1 MMEQAVRVFGR
12 LAEDTFLCYGIT
24 ILLVHEFRRSVCSV
38 VVVHRRTPRGGR
50 TSRLK
55 QSVS

>member
-1 MMEQAVRVFGR
+1 MEQAVRVFGR
-12 LAEDTFLCYGIT
+12 LAEDTFLCYDIT
-24 ILLVHEFRRSVCSV
+24 ILLVHEFRRNVCSV

-50 TSRLK
+50 ASRLK